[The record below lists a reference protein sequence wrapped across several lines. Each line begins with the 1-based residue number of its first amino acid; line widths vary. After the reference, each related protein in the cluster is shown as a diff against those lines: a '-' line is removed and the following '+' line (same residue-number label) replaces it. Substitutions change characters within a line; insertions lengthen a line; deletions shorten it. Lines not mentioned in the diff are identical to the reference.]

1 MKTPYIFEDGI
12 GDEPKDLKEILESET
27 PALFKIFNDQNITPV
42 NWWRNPELSLL
53 PELETLKDKHKLK
66 DRITDW

>member
-42 NWWRNPELSLL
+42 N
-53 PELETLKDKHKLK
+53 
-66 DRITDW
+66 